1 MMEDFLKTKEG
12 LAYLIETSPSDMPVI
27 TAIEKAVDD
36 YNRAQ
41 VEEQE
46 AGWL

>member
-1 MMEDFLKTKEG
+1 MEDFLKTKRG
-12 LAYLIETSPSDMPVI
+12 LEYLLETSPSDMPI
-27 TAIEKAVDD
+27 STAIEKAVDD

-41 VEEQE
+41 IEEQE

>member
-1 MMEDFLKTKEG
+1 MEDFLKTHRG
-12 LAYLIETSPSDMPVI
+12 LEYLLETSPSDMPI
-27 TAIEKAVDD
+27 STAIEKAKDD
-36 YNRAQ
+36 YYRSL